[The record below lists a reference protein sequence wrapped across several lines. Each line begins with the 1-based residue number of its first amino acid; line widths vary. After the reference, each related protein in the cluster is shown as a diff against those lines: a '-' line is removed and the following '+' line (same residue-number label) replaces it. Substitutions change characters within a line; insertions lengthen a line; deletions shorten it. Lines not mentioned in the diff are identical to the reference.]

1 LKAAPIAQ
9 GARSCNTPAAM
20 THEIQAP
27 PRQIGLWTCLA
38 LVVGNTI
45 GTGIFLL
52 PAALA
57 PFGWNALY
65 GWAITIGGGLCLAY
79 VFATLARLMPDAGG
93 PYDYI
98 ASALGPMAGFFVM
111 WSYWISQW
119 VTNAAIGI
127 GVVSYLAP
135 FAPDVFARPGVGP
148 LTAIGFVILMTGI
161 ALRGVRASG
170 FVQIATTVL
179 KLLPLIAV
187 IVAVLVIMGGSD
199 SSAATTANVA
209 PTPVGGPAIAGAAAL
224 ALWAMLGFESGTI
237 PAGRVID
244 PSRTI
249 ARATLIGTLFV
260 GVVYVL
266 VTFAVF
272 LLLPSDVAA
281 KSTAPLA
288 DLISRIWGSGAGQLV
303 AAFAAISALG
313 ALNGW
318 VFLQAEVPL
327 VLAERGVFPRVFAR
341 VNDAGMPVFAHVMGC
356 SLSVVLIATNLSSG
370 MIQIYSFIVLLATV
384 ATLVLYLAGALAM
397 LVLLK
402 RGQTKSAIVTA
413 AAILGAIFAIWT
425 FYGAGAEATGWGAV
439 LLATGIPVYFLMRLR
454 GGSSLAEEVSPVA
467 PPGSS
472 A

>member
-1 LKAAPIAQ
+1 
-9 GARSCNTPAAM
+9 M
-20 THEIQAP
+20 TREIQAP
-27 PRQIGLWTCLA
+27 PRQIGFWTCLA

-65 GWAITIGGGLCLAY
+65 GWGITIGGGLCLAY
-79 VFATLARLMPDAGG
+79 VFAALARQMPEAGG

-98 ASALGPMAGFFVM
+98 AGAFGPMAGFFVM

-127 GVVSYLAP
+127 GIVSYLAP
-135 FAPDVFARPGVGP
+135 FAPEFFARPAIGP
-148 LTAIGFVILMTGI
+148 LVAIGFVILMTTI

-170 FVQIATTVL
+170 SVQIVTTVL

-187 IVAVLVIMGGSD
+187 VMALLIVLGSGG
-199 SSAATTANVA
+199 SSAAMTANVA

-244 PSRTI
+244 PARTI
-249 ARATLIGTLFV
+249 ARATMIGTLFV
-260 GVVYVL
+260 GIVYVL

-281 KSTAPLA
+281 NSTAPLA
-288 DLISRIWGSGAGQLV
+288 DLIDQIWGTRAGQLV

-318 VFLQAEVPL
+318 VFLQAEVPM
-327 VLAERGVFPRVFAR
+327 VLAERGVFPKIFAR
-341 VNDAGMPVFAHVMGC
+341 VNDAGMPVFAHVVGC
-356 SLSVVLIATNLSSG
+356 SLSVALIAMNLSSG

-397 LVLLK
+397 LAFLK
-402 RGQTKSAIVTA
+402 RGQAKGVLA
-413 AAILGAIFAIWT
+413 AAAALIGATYAIWT

-439 LLATGIPVYFLMRLR
+439 LLATGIPVYFLMRSR
-454 GGSSLAEEVSPVA
+454 AGSSPVEELNPAA

-472 A
+472 S

>member
-1 LKAAPIAQ
+1 
-9 GARSCNTPAAM
+9 M
-20 THEIQAP
+20 TREIQAP
-27 PRQIGLWTCLA
+27 PRQIGFWTCIA

-65 GWAITIGGGLCLAY
+65 GWGITIGGALCLAY
-79 VFATLARLMPDAGG
+79 VFATFARLMPGAGG

-98 ASALGPMAGFFVM
+98 ASAFGPMAGFFVM
-111 WSYWISQW
+111 WAYWISQW

-127 GVVSYLAP
+127 GLVSYLAP
-135 FAPDVFARPGVGP
+135 FAPEFFARPNVGP
-148 LTAIGFVILMTGI
+148 LIAMALVVFMTGI

-170 FVQIATTVL
+170 SVQIVTTVL
-179 KLLPLIAV
+179 KILPLLAV
-187 IVAVLVIMGGSD
+187 ILVAAVMIGGGD
-199 SSAATTANVA
+199 SSVATAANVA
-209 PTPVGGPAIAGAAAL
+209 PTPVGASAVAGAAAL
-224 ALWAMLGFESGTI
+224 ALWAMQGFECGTI

-244 PSRTI
+244 PARTI

-260 GVVYVL
+260 GLVYVL
-266 VTFAVF
+266 VTLAVF
-272 LLLPSDVAA
+272 LLLPSEVAA

-288 DLISRIWGSGAGQLV
+288 DLIGRVWGSEAGQLI

-341 VNDAGMPVFAHVMGC
+341 VNKGGAPVFAHVLGC
-356 SLSVVLIATNLSSG
+356 LLSVALIATNLSSG
-370 MIQIYSFIVLLATV
+370 MVEIYSFIILLATA
-384 ATLVLYLAGALAM
+384 ATLVLYFTGALTMLAM
-397 LVLLK
+397 LR
-402 RGQTKSAIVTA
+402 RGQAKGAAVTFAAIVGGLYA
-413 AAILGAIFAIWT
+413 LWT
-425 FYGAGAEATGWGAV
+425 FYGAGGEATAWGAA
-439 LLATGIPVYFLMRLR
+439 LLATGIPVYFFMRSR
-454 GGSSLAEEVSPVA
+454 AGSSLPEEAIPAA